1 MLIPPAKGDK
11 AGGFS
16 LVETLIGMVVVG
28 IMVTALYAA
37 LTTGFK
43 TEQWNREDLRATQIL
58 VEKMDQLRV
67 ISWDQLADPAV
78 VPREFKVTLNPDD
91 TPTLRGRAMG
101 TNYGLTIAAQTAAGT
116 YQGLVYSGTVSIADP
131 PNDTAYTAEMKQV
144 TVALNWKSA
153 SGMPRSRSFTT
164 FVSKYGMQNYKY

>member
-1 MLIPPAKGDK
+1 MFIPPSKDSRV
-11 AGGFS
+11 GGFS
-16 LVETLIGMVVVG
+16 LIETLIGMVVIG

-37 LTTGFK
+37 ITSGFK

-58 VEKMDQLRV
+58 IEKMDQLRV

-78 VPREFKVTLNPDD
+78 VPRTFEVTLNPDE
-91 TPTLRGRAMG
+91 TPTLRGRS
-101 TNYGLTIAAQTAAGT
+101 TNNNGFAVAILTPAGK
-116 YQGLVYSGTVSIADP
+116 YQGLVYSGTVSITDP

-144 TVALNWKSA
+144 TVALNWKSG

-164 FVSKYGMQNYKY
+164 FVSRYGMQNYKY